1 MSEAG
6 TGLRG
11 DGGRET
17 LITRNSDV
25 LTAAA
30 FDLQEPT
37 DSLEETLLL
46 SQPDFSLGAEN
57 GSEEAGNPSG
67 PHTDNP
73 INHSPDNARAY
84 PFCTQ
89 CFPIALVYLSPQNK

>member
-1 MSEAG
+1 M
-6 TGLRG
+6 
-11 DGGRET
+11 
-17 LITRNSDV
+17 ITRNSDV

>member
-1 MSEAG
+1 MRYDSYM
-6 TGLRG
+6 LKM
-11 DGGRET
+11 
-17 LITRNSDV
+17 V
-25 LTAAA
+25 V

-84 PFCTQ
+84 PLCTQ
-89 CFPIALVYLSPQNK
+89 CFPIAVVYLSPQN